1 MLHVNQLQKSYGSKE
16 VLKGLTFSIPSGSIC
31 GFVGKNGAGKTTFFI
46 PYCTLFHTREI
57 FLWMMK
63 PLLLKHTLE

>member
-31 GFVGKNGAGKTTFFI
+31 GFVGKNGAGKTTFFS
-46 PYCTLFHTREI
+46 
-57 FLWMMK
+57 FLIA
-63 PLLLKHTLE
+63 LCFIQGRYFYG